1 MGSED
6 DIMILKNSNLS
17 PQDTISG
24 DENATL
30 SSTKVK
36 PNMIFNG
43 IEYKEADRLLGMK
56 YKSKDKKNGKSK
68 EIRHYLVKWKDPT
81 EQDTWVPYHSLRRT
95 SLIDEYQQRKM
106 DEAEIVEHQDED
118 EL

>member
-1 MGSED
+1 MT
-6 DIMILKNSNLS
+6 MILKDSNLS

-24 DENATL
+24 DEIATL
-30 SSTKVK
+30 PSTKVK

-68 EIRHYLVKWKDPT
+68 EIRHVKWKNPT
-81 EQDTWVPYHSLRRT
+81 DQDTWVPYHSLRRT
-95 SLIDEYQQRKM
+95 NLIDEYQQRKL
-106 DEAEIVEHQDED
+106 DEAEIVEHQDEN